1 MHTPNTVLGR
11 LWQCA
16 SPHLLRTCKKTSS
29 THPYFKILI
38 QSSFFLFS
46 FPFLFQV
53 VGRVHEQRCRI
64 SARLKIGKPCKGCG
78 WRDTIFQKILSPED
92 SFFLCF
98 SMRAIPDGVST
109 RATFATQPLLC
120 TSFSDVGRD
129 RFQRRHYYA
138 AYTFKNF
145 NYIFLHVARRV
156 NPTILQIEPPS
167 TYTL

>member
-29 THPYFKILI
+29 THPYFKIKYL

-64 SARLKIGKPCKGCG
+64 SARLKIGKPCSG
-78 WRDTIFQKILSPED
+78 WGEETL
-92 SFFLCF
+92 FFRKYYLRRIVFFCASLCAQ
-98 SMRAIPDGVST
+98 SQMALARVL
-109 RATFATQPLLC
+109 PLLRSHC
-120 TSFSDVGRD
+120 FAHRSAMSGVITFNEGTTMQHTLSRISTIIFSTS
-129 RFQRRHYYA
+129 
-138 AYTFKNF
+138 
-145 NYIFLHVARRV
+145 
-156 NPTILQIEPPS
+156 P
-167 TYTL
+167 